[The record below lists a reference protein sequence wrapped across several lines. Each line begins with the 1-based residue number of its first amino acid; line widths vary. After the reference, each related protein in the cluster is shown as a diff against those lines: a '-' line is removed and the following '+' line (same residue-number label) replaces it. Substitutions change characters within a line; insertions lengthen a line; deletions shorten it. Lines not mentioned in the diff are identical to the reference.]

1 MNIKIDLKSALC
13 ALAVGVLAMFVI
25 GAAGSSTNPIGR
37 YQTAAGFG
45 FFMTVDTATGQA
57 WLANV
62 ATPGLRGIPADFF
75 EKRVDKFAIGTTD
88 SPSPI
93 GRYQI
98 TGGSGFFMIT
108 DTATGQTWGANAAEP
123 GSTGIQGGFFEKKV
137 DK

>member
-13 ALAVGVLAMFVI
+13 GLAIGVLALLVI
-25 GAAGSSTNPIGR
+25 AATDSTSNPIGR

-57 WLANV
+57 WAANV
-62 ATPGLRGIPADFF
+62 AVPGLRIVQAGFY
-75 EKRVDKFAIGTTD
+75 ESKVDKFAIGTTD
-88 SPSPI
+88 SPSPV

-108 DTATGQTWGANAAEP
+108 DTATGQTWGANLSEP
-123 GSTGIQGGFFEKKV
+123 GFHGIQTGFYEKKV